1 MPFTIPQLP
10 LTYRSHLLRKSGT
23 FTALDFAPPR
33 RFKDP
38 EVMSDAGSIRS
49 NNSGLSAQNAMALRN
64 GAGRVS
70 RLPGDTIFTQADG
83 AATLKPQWGMR
94 P

>member
-1 MPFTIPQLP
+1 M
-10 LTYRSHLLRKSGT
+10 RKSGT

-38 EVMSDAGSIRS
+38 DSMSDAGSVRS
-49 NNSGLSAQNAMALRN
+49 MGSGISARTNNALRN

-70 RLPGDTIFTQADG
+70 RLPGDQVFTQAAMGD
-83 AATLKPQWGMR
+83 TLKPKWGMR
-94 P
+94 D